1 MTVSILV
8 PFWADDSPEGLHR
21 TRVWNWCRRQWEA
34 LRSVGLVAEVIIGH
48 DPLAGLLTDKGWRDG
63 TARVQDADSHKFS
76 VSRALNDAAKHATGS
91 NWLLFGA
98 DHVPNPQVVA
108 WAAGELRQHPV
119 IRLHDRVAYATQGST
134 QIILSS
140 TAFPL
145 DAADWHEVPAPCP
158 GVLAIRREA
167 FEAVGGMD
175 ERYEGVGYEDT
186 DLLTSLQRH
195 YTTPPY
201 VRMRPSG
208 WTLRELWHD
217 PSHRVYHNT
226 PNERLYKEKWG

>member
-8 PFWADDSPEGLHR
+8 PFWADDSPEGVHR

-34 LRSVGLVAEVIIGH
+34 LRSVGLVAEVIVGH
-48 DPLAGLLTDKGWRDG
+48 DPLAGIKPP
-63 TARVQDADSHKFS
+63 ARALRPFS
-76 VSRALNDAAKHATGS
+76 VSRALNDAAKHATGDS
-91 NWLLFGA
+91 WLLFGA

-108 WAAGELRQHPV
+108 WAAGELRAYPF

-145 DAADWHEVPAPCP
+145 DAADWHEISAPCP

-167 FEAVGGMD
+167 FEAAGGMD
-175 ERYEGVGYEDT
+175 ERYEGWGYEDT
-186 DLLTSLQRH
+186 DLLHRLQLVN
-195 YTTPPY
+195 TPPRNG
-201 VRMRPSG
+201 RMRASG
-208 WTLRELWHD
+208 WPLRELWH
-217 PSHRVYHNT
+217 PGGHRDLDG
-226 PNERLYKEKWG
+226 PNRALFEGTRP